1 MQCALGASR
10 KFEYT
15 FASILSSNRSTDSKR
30 LCYSCNCYVCSTI
43 LSIWVDLAVMPDTVS
58 WRATWR
64 SILSLWSTTDVCWS
78 LGLLNNLGCTND
90 SPKLQIISCAVRRVK
105 VGLVP
110 RSSHS
115 SRRSVWVA
123 SKIRSSCVRCCVSY
137 TTSRSFAVPHH
148 RHQHS
153 YACRCPR
160 LAVEYARAAAPRV
173 ASRGSRSSLR
183 VDGTRS
189 ATLVS
194 PNETFSLVLRA
205 PLPRTSLVEPQ
216 HHTHLSVVVDRQLP
230 NQLPPLVA

>member
-1 MQCALGASR
+1 M
-10 KFEYT
+10 
-15 FASILSSNRSTDSKR
+15 SSHRSTDSKR

-137 TTSRSFAVPHH
+137 TTSTSTSRSFAVPHH
-148 RHQHS
+148 RHHHS

-205 PLPRTSLVEPQ
+205 PLPRTSLVEL